1 MEYKIHSFRNAETI
15 FEYDDTYSDSWDEIK
30 EILDKISE
38 KKIMKR
44 YKKLKE
50 KEEDRGKDNMKSLSV
65 AINQLFKEE
74 FEDLEWKSESEIFNQ
89 PEYNRGREKETWR
102 LDFSDEVLSVEV
114 AFNHS
119 SAIAWNLL
127 KPVLASELNHV
138 EKAIQTKA
146 GVIITVTE
154 DMKKAGNF
162 DGAIGTYEK
171 FIKYLK
177 PLSNVLTVP
186 IMIIGIKKPSSFKI
200 NSRKEVVEY

>member
-15 FEYDDTYSDSWDEIK
+15 FEYDETYSDSWDEIK
-30 EILDKISE
+30 EILDAISE
-38 KKIMKR
+38 EEIMER
-44 YKKLKE
+44 YEELK
-50 KEEDRGKDNMKSLSV
+50 KEEKKRGKDSMKSLSV

-74 FEDLEWKSESEIFNQ
+74 FEDLEWKSESDIFNQ
-89 PEYNRGREKETWR
+89 PEYNKGTEKETWR
-102 LDFSDEVLSVEV
+102 LDFSDEILSVEV

-119 SAIAWNLL
+119 SVIAWNLL

-138 EKAIQTKA
+138 KKAIQTKA

-186 IMIIGIKKPSSFKI
+186 IVIIGIKKPRNFKI